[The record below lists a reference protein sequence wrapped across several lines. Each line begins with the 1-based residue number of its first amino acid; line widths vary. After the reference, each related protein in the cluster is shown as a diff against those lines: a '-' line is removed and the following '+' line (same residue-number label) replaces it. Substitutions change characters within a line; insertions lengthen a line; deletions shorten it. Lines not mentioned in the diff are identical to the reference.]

1 MLSFVARRFVQ
12 AIVALLFVTVVV
24 FLMSKATGD
33 PVGLMVGP
41 TATEEQIERLRRSLG
56 LLEPL
61 HVQYTI
67 YLRDIAIGD
76 FGESIRFKVPVMDL
90 IAASLPASA
99 ILALTGIAFGLFT
112 GIPLGVLSAIR
123 RGSLLDVGPR
133 FLAIL
138 GQSAPHFLIGI
149 ILIQIFAVQL
159 RWFPVGGLTGPRSL
173 ILPALTVAFF
183 ISAGILRLVR
193 TGMLELLDS
202 EFIKFA
208 RVKGVSE
215 LAVIWKH
222 ALRNALISVVSFT
235 GLWLALLVSLN
246 VVTEVVFTYP
256 GMGSLL
262 YNSILFRDF
271 PVTQGVSIVIAAI
284 VLAINF
290 LVDIAYVLLD
300 PRLRV
305 GKQLVS

>member
-1 MLSFVARRFVQ
+1 M
-12 AIVALLFVTVVV
+12 
-24 FLMSKATGD
+24 
-33 PVGLMVGP
+33 
-41 TATEEQIERLRRSLG
+41 
-56 LLEPL
+56 
-61 HVQYTI
+61 
-67 YLRDIAIGD
+67 
-76 FGESIRFKVPVMDL
+76 
-90 IAASLPASA
+90 
-99 ILALTGIAFGLFT
+99 
-112 GIPLGVLSAIR
+112 
-123 RGSLLDVGPR
+123 
-133 FLAIL
+133 
-138 GQSAPHFLIGI
+138 
-149 ILIQIFAVQL
+149 
-159 RWFPVGGLTGPRSL
+159 
-173 ILPALTVAFF
+173 
-183 ISAGILRLVR
+183 
-193 TGMLELLDS
+193 
-202 EFIKFA
+202 
-208 RVKGVSE
+208 
-215 LAVIWKH
+215 AVIWKH